1 MQFLTLPV
9 FPAVENFDTLCFKG
23 ACLGFGQGAGSVMI
37 YTEKQSYKIPAS
49 GPVCRGGDFV
59 GVEFY

>member
-1 MQFLTLPV
+1 MRILTLPG
-9 FPAVENFDTLCFKG
+9 FPAVENGAICFK
-23 ACLGFGQGAGSVMI
+23 AVWLGFGEGAGSVMI
-37 YTEKQSYKIPAS
+37 YTAKQSYRIPAS